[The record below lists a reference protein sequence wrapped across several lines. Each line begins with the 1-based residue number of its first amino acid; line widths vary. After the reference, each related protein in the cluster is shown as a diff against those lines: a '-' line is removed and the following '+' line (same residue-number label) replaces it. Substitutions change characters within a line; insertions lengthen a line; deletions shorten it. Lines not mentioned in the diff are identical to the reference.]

1 MQYNNYNYAK
11 NRQCK
16 LSNLIEQLSS
26 IQVFI
31 DMPFYGLPDDEAI
44 EGTITGSFTNDKP
57 VYGNATITLYVKQPW
72 TLPDSEFKLV
82 DSQYFEYVSSR
93 LC

>member
-1 MQYNNYNYAK
+1 
-11 NRQCK
+11 
-16 LSNLIEQLSS
+16 
-26 IQVFI
+26 
-31 DMPFYGLPDDEAI
+31 MPFYGLPDDEAI

-82 DSQYFEYVSSR
+82 ESQYFPYVSSS
-93 LC
+93 LLLLVFFIFIPFMLDELTLY